1 MSPKIIEDFYG
12 FNNYYLVLDLDDYF
26 EIKDKH
32 PLYDCFNSCN
42 QFLLLMEGECS
53 YRINNKKH
61 TCSKGSLITFQKDQI
76 QKLDCTNNAKGY
88 ILLFSNELL
97 KERNYDLFLEIN
109 ISFLKF
115 AMSSAPLTLN
125 EKDYSE
131 IIDIIQILNHEV
143 SQIND
148 LLKNDIS
155 SSLIKRILEILEQLK
170 GSNNIELN
178 TRDISIFKEF
188 NLLLSTNLNKSRSVK
203 FYANLLAIS
212 TKKLNFVTKTYWS
225 KTAKEFIEERIV
237 FDSKK
242 LLLDTPNTVKQ
253 ISYSMGFTEPTNF
266 NKFFKKFTDTTPLR
280 FRETH
285 NKGSF

>member
-1 MSPKIIEDFYG
+1 MSPKIIENFYG
-12 FNNYYLVLDLDDYF
+12 FNNYYLVLDLNNYL

-32 PLYDCFNSCN
+32 PFSDCFNSCN
-42 QFLLLMEGECS
+42 QLLLLTEGEYS

-61 TCSKGSLITFQKDQI
+61 TCSKGSLIAFQKDQI
-76 QKLDCTNNAKGY
+76 PKTDCTNNAKGY
-88 ILLFSNELL
+88 ILLFSNEML

-115 AMSSAPLTLN
+115 ALSSAPITLKKN
-125 EKDYSE
+125 DYSE
-131 IIDIIQILNHEV
+131 IFDIIQILKHEV
-143 SQIND
+143 SQINN

-170 GSNNIELN
+170 VSNNIQFN

-280 FRETH
+280 FRESH
-285 NKGSF
+285 NKGTF

>member
-1 MSPKIIEDFYG
+1 MSPKIIENFYR

-26 EIKDKH
+26 KIKDKH
-32 PLYDCFNSCN
+32 PLSDYFNSCN
-42 QFLLLMEGECS
+42 QLLLITEGESS
-53 YRINNKKH
+53 YRITSEEH
-61 TCSKGSLITFQKDQI
+61 VCSKGSLITFQKDQI
-76 QKLDCTNNAKGY
+76 QKLDFTNNIKGY

-97 KERNYDLFLEIN
+97 KERNYNLFLEIN
-109 ISFLKF
+109 ISFLNF
-115 AMSSAPLTLN
+115 ALSSAPITLN

-131 IIDIIQILNHEV
+131 VFHIIQILNNEV
-143 SQIND
+143 SQINS
-148 LLKNDIS
+148 LVKNDVS
-155 SSLIKRILEILEQLK
+155 SSLIKRVFEILELLN
-170 GSNNIELN
+170 SHNNIQLN
-178 TRDISIFKEF
+178 FREVSIFKEF
-188 NLLLSTNLNKSRSVK
+188 NLLLSNNLNKSRSVK

-212 TKKLNFVTKTYWS
+212 TKKLNIITKTYWS

-280 FRETH
+280 FRESH
-285 NKGSF
+285 NKGTF